1 MSDILGSG
9 LSFPLGVDPRGALAL
24 SRGEDDIGQAIEL
37 ILGTAPGE
45 REMRPEFGCAV
56 HDLVFDTIDALMI
69 GKLEIAIR
77 NALDR
82 WEPRIDVQDLDF
94 DLANVDDGQL
104 AITITYTVR
113 ATNNQRNLVYPFYV
127 IPEEETE

>member
-1 MSDILGSG
+1 MSDILGAG

-24 SRGEDDIGQAIEL
+24 SRGEDDIGQAIAL

-56 HDLVFDTIDALMI
+56 HDLVFDPIDALRI

-82 WEPRIDVQDLDF
+82 WEPRIVVEDLDF
-94 DLANVDDGQL
+94 DLPNVDEGQL
-104 AITITYTVR
+104 AITITYRVR

-127 IPEEETE
+127 IPEEEAE